1 MLSAHSQGLKPF
13 TIEFEIAERGE
24 ETHILRATGMVG
36 DIAMRQARELDIVG
50 RIWGEEFLGILPDC
64 ESEAALCAAERL
76 RWAIEAGT
84 HSAPIPS
91 ITISAGHAEM
101 EEGDASITLFARAD
115 AALYDAKRAGRNRVV
130 QAA

>member
-1 MLSAHSQGLKPF
+1 
-13 TIEFEIAERGE
+13 
-24 ETHILRATGMVG
+24 MVG

-50 RIWGEEFLGILPDC
+50 RIGGEEFLGILPDC

-76 RWAIEAGT
+76 CWAIEAGT

-101 EEGDASITLFARAD
+101 EEGDASITLFAPAD
-115 AALYDAKRAGRNRVV
+115 AALYNAKRAGRNRVV